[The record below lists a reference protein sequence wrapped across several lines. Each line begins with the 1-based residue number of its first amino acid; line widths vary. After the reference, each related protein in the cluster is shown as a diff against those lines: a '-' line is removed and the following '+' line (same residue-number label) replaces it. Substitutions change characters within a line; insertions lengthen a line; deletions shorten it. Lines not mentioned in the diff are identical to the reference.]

1 VLDWVV
7 ARGSLGFCVT
17 EWSVVITDANT
28 GVPAAALAYVRAG
41 FAIIPLHGVG
51 EDNGCT
57 CEDWTVRRNAA
68 HGPGGKQAGKHP
80 MRKQWTQGAALSA
93 ADVHS
98 IWFEESPRANVGI
111 RTGVV
116 SGFWVLDVD
125 PEAGGL
131 ESLARLVAY
140 TGPLD
145 TYTVKTGGDGLHF
158 WWACPDFPVTNGSNR
173 EIKARFGPGLDIRGD
188 GGQVVAPP
196 SRSGKGAYEVAR
208 AAAINPPPARLL
220 ELLRAPEAPSAATVT
235 THVVED
241 LPFNADLD
249 EAERARVEKYAR
261 AVIKA
266 EADTYRQAV
275 PGTGNETLFTSA
287 CSMLEIAQSPWNL
300 VTSQEVYEA
309 LDAARIMRNATH
321 PYRGGQDELE
331 FAKTWASAQ
340 SRVVGQGRA
349 LPAAL
354 DAGLGFDPSPFSSAP
369 AGSGRF
375 SLTDLYPPVSPSPAP
390 GQGVF
395 DPAMF
400 SPPSSIGGSSSTPD
414 AGWGHTHPARSAAG
428 VAGTPSG
435 TEQFSNASGAGAQ
448 GIPAAN
454 VASGPLTVLDQLRA
468 LSLDRHEL
476 GGITPPAPLI
486 EGVLDAGTL
495 AVLSGQFGTFKTF
508 IALDWLLC
516 IATGLPWMG
525 RAVPA
530 AHPVRLIVGEGVSG
544 LDARVSA
551 WEKSRGVVVPR
562 GMFTAVRRAWKL
574 DSDAQM
580 AALAELARERGE
592 AVVAFDTLS
601 QCAGAL
607 KENDSSD
614 MARVSDVAG
623 LLREHAGAT
632 TLLLHHAGHSGERA
646 RGSSVIEDNADTS
659 WFVSLTADNRHHS
672 RPRKL
677 EHRKT
682 KDAELTETV
691 YVRFEQDDDR
701 EHGGTGSGW
710 LSPSD
715 AQGRVQVLVE
725 GVPFV
730 SPHAQ
735 YGVAPLRD
743 PLLMTEGLATVAQV
757 FMDVFAEGNGGTK
770 AEVGAV
776 ARQKPY
782 GMAKNTFYASWNRL
796 VQKGVIARVHG
807 TAAWRYLTP
816 EERGDDV

>member
-1 VLDWVV
+1 MLDWVV

-28 GVPAAALAYVRAG
+28 GVPEMALAYVRAG

-51 EDNGCT
+51 EDGGCT

-80 MRKQWTQGAALSA
+80 MRKQWTQGAPLSA

-131 ESLARLVAY
+131 ESLARLVAH

-173 EIKARFGPGLDIRGD
+173 EIKRLFGPGLDIRGD

-196 SRSGKGAYEVAR
+196 SRSGRGDYRVVR
-208 AAAINPPPARLL
+208 QGAINPPPAKL
-220 ELLRAPEAPSAATVT
+220 AALIAGGIQPPAEQA

-241 LPFNADLD
+241 LPFHADLD
-249 EAERARVEKYAR
+249 EHERTRVEKYAR

-266 EADTYRQAV
+266 EADTYRNAV

-287 CSMLEIAQSPWNL
+287 CSMLEIVQSPWNL

-309 LDAARIMRNATH
+309 LDAARVIRNATH

-340 SRVVGQGRA
+340 SRVVGQGRS

-354 DAGLGFDPSPFSSAP
+354 DAGLEFDPSPFSPAP
-369 AGSGRF
+369 AGPGHR
-375 SLTDLYPPVSPSPAP
+375 SLIDLRPSSPSTSQA
-390 GQGVF
+390 F
-395 DPAMF
+395 DPALF
-400 SPPSSIGGSSSTPD
+400 SSPDSSAVPGASAPLSAGSPDRPP
-414 AGWGHTHPARSAAG
+414 
-428 VAGTPSG
+428 
-435 TEQFSNASGAGAQ
+435 
-448 GIPAAN
+448 
-454 VASGPLTVLDQLRA
+454 TVLDQLRA
-468 LSLDRHEL
+468 LSLDRHDL
-476 GGITPPAPLI
+476 AGITPPTPLI
-486 EGVLDAGTL
+486 SGVLDERTL

-516 IATGLPWMG
+516 IATGQPWMG
-525 RAVPA
+525 HEVPQA
-530 AHPVRLIVGEGVSG
+530 RPVRLIVGEGVSG

-551 WEKSRGVVVPR
+551 WEKSRGVVVSR
-562 GMFTAVRRAWKL
+562 GMFTAVRRAWQL
-574 DSDAQM
+574 GSDEQM

-592 AVVAFDTLS
+592 AVVAFDTLARCS
-601 QCAGAL
+601 VGL
-607 KENDSSD
+607 DENKSSD
-614 MARVSDVAG
+614 MARVADVAG

-632 TLLLHHAGHSGERA
+632 TLLLHHAGHSAERA
-646 RGSSVIEDNADTS
+646 RGNSAIEDNADTS
-659 WFVSLTADNRHHS
+659 WFVSLTSESSRHHS
-672 RPRKL
+672 RPRRL

-682 KDAELTETV
+682 KDAELSEPLF
-691 YVRFEQDDDR
+691 VRFEQDDDR
-701 EHGGTGSGW
+701 ERGGTGSGW

-715 AQGRVQVLVE
+715 AQGRVITMVA
-725 GVPFV
+725 GVPFT

-735 YGVAPLRD
+735 YGVAPLSD
-743 PLLMTEGLATVAQV
+743 PLAMSEGAATVVQV

-770 AEVGAV
+770 AEVWTV
-776 ARQKPY
+776 AHQKPY

-796 VQKGVIARVHG
+796 VEKGAIAQVRG
-807 TAAWRYLTP
+807 TRHWRYLSP
-816 EERGDDV
+816 EERGDV

>member
-1 VLDWVV
+1 
-7 ARGSLGFCVT
+7 
-17 EWSVVITDANT
+17 VITDANT

-51 EDNGCT
+51 PDGGCT
-57 CEDWTVRRNAA
+57 CEDWTVRHNAA

-80 MRKQWTQGAALSA
+80 MRKAWTQGAALSA
-93 ADVHS
+93 ADVHA
-98 IWFEESPRANVGI
+98 IWHEESPLANVGI

-125 PEAGGL
+125 PEAGGM
-131 ESLARLVAY
+131 ESLARLVEH

-173 EIKARFGPGLDIRGD
+173 EIKRLFGPGLDIRGD

-196 SRSGKGAYEVAR
+196 SRSGKGDYRVVR
-208 AAAINPPPARLL
+208 ATSVNAPPAKLL
-220 ELLRAPEAPSAATVT
+220 ALLFDPLRTGSVLIEQT

-241 LPFNADLD
+241 LPFAADLD
-249 EAERARVEKYAR
+249 ESERTRVEKYAR
-261 AVIKA
+261 AAIKA
-266 EADTYRQAV
+266 EASTYRNAV
-275 PGTGNETLFTSA
+275 PGSGNETLFTSA

-340 SRVVGQGRA
+340 SRVVGQGRP

-369 AGSGRF
+369 VAPGHQ
-375 SLTDLYPPVSPSPAP
+375 SLIDLYPSSLSTSQAGQGLGAFDPSLFAAP
-390 GQGVF
+390 GVT
-395 DPAMF
+395 AT
-400 SPPSSIGGSSSTPD
+400 STPGV
-414 AGWGHTHPARSAAG
+414 AVSSHPVQSAAH
-428 VAGTPSG
+428 VAATPSD
-435 TEQFSNASGAGAQ
+435 TEQFSNASGPGTQ

-468 LSLDRHEL
+468 LSLDRTQL
-476 GGITPPAPLI
+476 GGIEPPTPLI
-486 EGVLDAGTL
+486 DGVLDMRTL

-516 IATGLPWMG
+516 IATGTPWMG
-525 RAVPA
+525 RETPA
-530 AHPVRLIVGEGVSG
+530 ARPVRIVVGEGVAG

-551 WEKSRGVVVPR
+551 WEKSRGVRVAP
-562 GMFTAVRRAWKL
+562 GMFTAVRRAWQL
-574 DSDAQM
+574 GSDEQM
-580 AALAELARERGE
+580 AALAELMRERGE

-601 QCAGAL
+601 QCSAGL

-614 MARVSDVAG
+614 MARVSNVAG

-632 TLLLHHAGHSGERA
+632 MLLLHHAGHGGERA

-659 WFVSLTADNRHHS
+659 WFVSLTGENRHHS
-672 RPRKL
+672 RPRRL

-682 KDAELTETV
+682 KDAELTASLF
-691 YVRFEQDDDR
+691 VRFEQDDDR

-710 LSPSD
+710 LTPSD
-715 AQGRVQVLVE
+715 ASGRALDIVAGQ
-725 GVPFV
+725 PFS

-735 YGVAPLRD
+735 YGIAPLSD
-743 PLLMTEGLATVAQV
+743 PLAMSTGAATVVQV
-757 FMDVFAEGNGGTK
+757 FMDVFREGNGGTK
-770 AEVGAV
+770 AEVRRIAMS
-776 ARQKPY
+776 APY
-782 GMAKNTFYASWNRL
+782 GMVSRTFYASWNRL
-796 VQKGVIARVHG
+796 VEKGAIRAVRG
-807 TAAWRYLTP
+807 TGHFRYLPP
-816 EERGDDV
+816 EERDEDV

>member
-1 VLDWVV
+1 M
-7 ARGSLGFCVT
+7 
-17 EWSVVITDANT
+17 ITDANT

-51 EDNGCT
+51 PDGGCT
-57 CEDWTVRRNAA
+57 CEDWTVRHNAA

-80 MRKQWTQGAALSA
+80 MRKAWTQGAALSA
-93 ADVHS
+93 ADVHA
-98 IWFEESPRANVGI
+98 IWHEESPLANVGI
-111 RTGVV
+111 RTGVI

-125 PEAGGL
+125 PEAGGM
-131 ESLARLVAY
+131 ESLARLVEY

-173 EIKARFGPGLDIRGD
+173 EIKRRFGPGLDIRGD

-196 SRSGKGAYEVAR
+196 SRSGKGDYRVAR
-208 AAAINPPPARLL
+208 QSMVNVPPAKLL
-220 ELLRAPEAPSAATVT
+220 ELLRVTETVHQAAAQVA

-241 LPFNADLD
+241 LPFAADLD
-249 EAERARVEKYAR
+249 DAERTRVEKYAR

-266 EADTYRQAV
+266 EADTYRNAV
-275 PGTGNETLFTSA
+275 PGSGNETLFTSA

-354 DAGLGFDPSPFSSAP
+354 DAGLGFDPSPFSPAP
-369 AGSGRF
+369 VAPGHL
-375 SLTDLYPPVSPSPAP
+375 SLTDLYPASPTAVSPP
-390 GQGVF
+390 GGLTNVF
-395 DPAMF
+395 DPSLFGA
-400 SPPSSIGGSSSTPD
+400 PGAPATHGPGLGASSMGGSPVVSSPNGMSGSTPQGFQPPPAVHNGQSPASST
-414 AGWGHTHPARSAAG
+414 S
-428 VAGTPSG
+428 
-435 TEQFSNASGAGAQ
+435 
-448 GIPAAN
+448 
-454 VASGPLTVLDQLRA
+454 PLTVLDQLRA
-468 LSLDRHEL
+468 LSLDRTQL
-476 GGITPPAPLI
+476 GGIEPPTPLI
-486 EGVLDAGTL
+486 DGVLDMRTL

-516 IATGLPWMG
+516 IATGTPWMG
-525 RAVPA
+525 REVPQA
-530 AHPVRLIVGEGVSG
+530 RPVRIIVGEGVAG

-551 WEKSRGVVVPR
+551 WEKSRGVRVAP
-562 GMFTAVRRAWKL
+562 GMFTAVRRAWQL
-574 DSDAQM
+574 GSDEQM
-580 AALAELARERGE
+580 AALAELMRERGE

-601 QCAGAL
+601 QCSAGL

-614 MARVSDVAG
+614 MARVSNVAG

-632 TLLLHHAGHSGERA
+632 MLLLHHAGHGGERA
-646 RGSSVIEDNADTS
+646 RGSSVIEDNSDTS
-659 WFVSLTADNRHHS
+659 WFVSLTGDNRHHS
-672 RPRKL
+672 RPRRL

-682 KDAELTETV
+682 KDAELTSSMF
-691 YVRFEQDDDR
+691 VRFEQDEDR

-710 LSPSD
+710 LTPSD
-715 AQGRVQVLVE
+715 SSGRKLDIVAGQ
-725 GVPFV
+725 PFS

-735 YGVAPLRD
+735 FGVAPLSD
-743 PLLMTEGLATVAQV
+743 PLAMTEGTATVVQV
-757 FMDVFAEGNGGTK
+757 FMDVFREGNGGTK
-770 AEVGAV
+770 AEVRRIAM
-776 ARQKPY
+776 AAPY
-782 GMAKNTFYASWNRL
+782 GMASRTFYAAWNRL
-796 VQKGVIARVHG
+796 MEKGAIMKLRGSGNH
-807 TAAWRYLTP
+807 RYVSP
-816 EERGDDV
+816 EERGEGV